1 MADFFGLESDGKTWP
16 NTPCQSTLEAKQSPG
31 RPLAVE
37 WRPMSLML
45 PNAHAFAV
53 LLLVLLALVLF
64 SRDRIPLE
72 TSSLVVLAL
81 LTLGFELFPFESG
94 DGRTLSAVDFF
105 QGFGHQA
112 LIAVSALMI
121 LGHGLIRSGA
131 LEPVGR
137 LLAVSWRKS
146 PALSMLLTLS
156 ICATLSAFINNTPIV
171 VMLLPILLGV
181 AVRTGISPSGML
193 LPVGLISIV
202 GGMATTIGTSTNL
215 LVVGVAFDMGVAEFR
230 MFDFLFPAAIAGVV
244 SLLYLWLLAP
254 RLIPERHAPMQS
266 SVKRLYTAQI
276 RLDQSAAAIGKTLA
290 EAIDTCDGK
299 IKVEKIQRGPG
310 VFVTPLPD
318 VQLKSGD
325 RITTTNTR
333 DNLREFAH
341 LLGGKLYSGDVEVD
355 DSHPLE
361 ALNQQIAEIA
371 ITPTSRLLGVRIG
384 QARLLSRFRVRLLA
398 LHRVASGSDTSRAT
412 GLDNVVLRS
421 GDVLLVQSTPD
432 KLAVLK
438 EGDDFLVLDGSINLP
453 KTSKAPIALAIMAG
467 VIVLAALGVLPIAIS
482 AVSGVLMLLATRCL
496 TWKEAM
502 SALSIQVV
510 MIIVASLAL
519 GMALMRTGGADWL
532 AQVFLAMSFGVPG
545 FVILGALMLAMA
557 ALTNVVSNNAAAVI
571 GTPIA
576 ISLAQQLMLPA
587 EPFVLAVLF
596 GANLSFATPMAYQT
610 NLLVMNA
617 GGYKFN
623 DFVRVGLPLLVLLWL
638 VLTAT
643 LTYAYRI

>member
-1 MADFFGLESDGKTWP
+1 
-16 NTPCQSTLEAKQSPG
+16 
-31 RPLAVE
+31 
-37 WRPMSLML
+37 MSVTL
-45 PNAHAFAV
+45 PNPHALAV
-53 LLLVLLALVLF
+53 LLLVVLALILF

-81 LTLGFELFPFESG
+81 LALGFELFPYHG
-94 DGRTLSAVDFF
+94 PDGQRLSPVDFF
-105 QGFGHQA
+105 LGFGHQA

-121 LGHGLIRSGA
+121 LGQGLIRSGA

-137 LLAVSWRKS
+137 LLASAWRRS
-146 PALSMLLTLS
+146 PAFSMLLTLI
-156 ICATLSAFINNTPIV
+156 ICAVLSAFINNTPIV
-171 VMLLPILLGV
+171 VMLLPILIGV
-181 AVRTGISPSGML
+181 ALRTGTSPSSML
-193 LPVGLISIV
+193 LPVGLISII

-215 LVVGVAFDMGVAEFR
+215 LVVGVAFDMGVAEFQ
-230 MFDFLFPAAIAGVV
+230 MFDFIVPAAIAGTVA
-244 SLLYLWLLAP
+244 LLYLWLIAP
-254 RLIPERHAPMQS
+254 RLLPERQVPMQS
-266 SVKRLYTAQI
+266 SIKRLYTAQI
-276 RLDQSAAAIGKTLA
+276 RMEKTSSAVGKTLA
-290 EAIDTCDGK
+290 EAIEACDGNL
-299 IKVEKIQRGPG
+299 KVEKIQRGPG

-318 VQLKSGD
+318 VKLKASD
-325 RITTTNTR
+325 RLTTTNTR

-361 ALNQQIAEIA
+361 ALNQQIAEVA

-384 QARLLSRFRVRLLA
+384 QARLLSRFGLRLLA
-398 LHRVASGSDTSRAT
+398 LHRVSSGAENLRAT
-412 GLDNVVLRS
+412 GLDNIVLRS
-421 GDVLLVQSTPD
+421 GDVLLVQSTPA
-432 KLAVLK
+432 KLGVLK
-438 EGDDFLVLDGSINLP
+438 EGADFLVLDGSVNLP
-453 KTSKAPIALAIMAG
+453 KTSRAPIALGIMAT
-467 VIVLAALGVLPIAIS
+467 VVTVAALGIVPIATS
-482 AVSGVLMLLATRCL
+482 ALIGVLALLATRCL

-502 SALSIQVV
+502 GALSIQVV

-532 AQVFLAMSFGVPG
+532 AQVFLAVSFGVPG
-545 FVILGALMLAMA
+545 FVILGGLMLAMA

>member
-1 MADFFGLESDGKTWP
+1 MSLTLP
-16 NTPCQSTLEAKQSPG
+16 NPHA
-31 RPLAVE
+31 LAV
-37 WRPMSLML
+37 
-45 PNAHAFAV
+45 
-53 LLLVLLALVLF
+53 LVLVVLALVLF

-72 TSSLVVLAL
+72 TSSLIVLVL
-81 LTLGFELFPFESG
+81 LAVGFQLFPYVG
-94 DGRTLSAVDFF
+94 PDGRELSPVDFF
-105 QGFGHQA
+105 LGFGHQA

-121 LGHGLIRSGA
+121 LGQGLIRSGA

-137 LLAVSWRKS
+137 LLAASWRRS
-146 PALSMLLTLS
+146 PALSMLLTLV
-156 ICATLSAFINNTPIV
+156 ICAMLSAFINNTPIV
-171 VMLLPILLGV
+171 VMLLPILIGV
-181 AVRTGISPSGML
+181 ALRTGTSPSSIL

-215 LVVGVAFDMGVAEFR
+215 LVVGVAYDMGVAQFQ
-230 MFDFLFPAAIAGVV
+230 MFDFIVPAAIAGSVA
-244 SLLYLWLLAP
+244 LLYLWLIAP
-254 RLIPERHAPMQS
+254 RLLPERQVPMQS
-266 SVKRLYTAQI
+266 SVNRLYTAQI
-276 RLDQSAAAIGKTLA
+276 RLDKTSAAVGKSLS
-290 EAIDTCDGK
+290 EAIDACDGDL
-299 IKVEKIQRGPG
+299 KVEKIQRGPG

-318 VQLKSGD
+318 VKLKAGD

-355 DSHPLE
+355 DTHPLE
-361 ALNQQIAEIA
+361 ALNQQIAEVA

-384 QARLLSRFRVRLLA
+384 QARLLSRFGLRLLA
-398 LHRVASGSDTSRAT
+398 LHRFNSGEEQTRGTD
-412 GLDNVVLRS
+412 LDNVVMRS
-421 GDVLLVQSTPD
+421 GDVLLVQSTPNR
-432 KLAVLK
+432 LNTLK
-438 EGDDFLVLDGSINLP
+438 EGADFLVLDGSVNLP
-453 KTSKAPIALAIMAG
+453 KTSKAPVALGIMAA
-467 VIVLAALGVLPIAIS
+467 VVLIAAVGILPIAIS
-482 AVSGVLMLLATRCL
+482 ALLGVLALLATRCL

-502 SALSIQVV
+502 AALSIQVV

-519 GMALMRTGGADWL
+519 GMALMRTGGADWV
-532 AQVFLAMSFGVPG
+532 AQVFLVVSFGVPS
-545 FVILGALMLAMA
+545 FVILGGLMLAMA

-623 DFVRVGLPLLVLLWL
+623 DFVRVGFPLLLLMWL